1 MMAAIEDFIRG
12 RSPLGDEQIHRLR
25 ELIADWQLLSDLS
38 FADLILWVPLRK
50 DFKSWPTGYVA
61 IAHIRPTT
69 AATLFPLDVIGDE
82 ITYGSRP
89 NIDQALSSAEI
100 VRDTQP
106 ERLGEHM
113 VKEETIPVLVDGHVV
128 GVISR
133 HRDSELMRQPS
144 RLELNYREI
153 AHNLYRMVSEGR
165 FPFPNAGTLFDPAPR
180 VGDGLIRLDVNGVV
194 SYASPNARSAFSRL
208 GWVSEVEGHNL
219 GEVAQSLARQSPDAQ
234 EESISGGLTGKA
246 LKRVE
251 IENQGGT
258 ISFTVLPL
266 LKGEDRIGAIVLLNN
281 VTELRRR
288 ERELVTKD
296 MTIREIHHRVKNNLQ
311 TVSAL
316 LRLQARRIDDPVASA
331 ALNEAVRRIAS
342 IALVHETLSNSPDA
356 SVDFDQVLD
365 SLVSH
370 ALELSPR
377 MSELQIVRTG
387 AFGSLEPRIATP
399 LALVITELIHNALE
413 HGLAETGS
421 ALGIHVAT
429 NANQLQVTISD
440 DGVGL
445 PAGFDVATSPNLG
458 LQIVRTLTENELRG
472 TLSLNSSLNSEAS
485 ETKAV
490 LKFPYT

>member
-1 MMAAIEDFIRG
+1 MASIEDYVQG
-12 RSPLGDEQIHRLR
+12 RSPLSADQVHRLR
-25 ELIADWQLLSDLS
+25 ELVADWQLLSDLS

-50 DFKSWPTGYVA
+50 DMKSWPTGYVA
-61 IAHIRPTT
+61 VAHIRPTT
-69 AATLFPLDVIGDE
+69 AATLFPHDVIGEE
-82 ITYGSRP
+82 ITYGARP
-89 NIDQALSSAEI
+89 HIDQALSSAEI

-106 ERLGEHM
+106 EPMGDFM
-113 VKEETIPVLVDGHVV
+113 VKEETIPVIFDEHVI

-133 HRDSELMRQPS
+133 HRNSELMRQPS

-153 AHNLYRMVSEGR
+153 AHNLYRMISEGT
-165 FPFPNAGTLFDPAPR
+165 FPYPDAGSLFDPAPR

-208 GWVSEVEGHNL
+208 GWMSEVEGHLL
-219 GEVAQSLARQSPDAQ
+219 GEVAQSLARVRPDAQ
-234 EESISGGLTGKA
+234 EETIALGLSGKS

-251 IENQGGT
+251 IENAGGT
-258 ISFTVLPL
+258 IDFTVLPL
-266 LKGEDRIGAIVLLNN
+266 IKSGDRIGAIVMLNN

-296 MTIREIHHRVKNNLQ
+296 ATIREIHHRVKNNLQ

-316 LRLQARRIDDPVASA
+316 LRLQARRIEDPGASA

-342 IALVHETLSNSPDA
+342 IALVHETLSSSRDS
-356 SVDFDQVLD
+356 SVAFDEVLD

-377 MSELQIVRTG
+377 MSELHIERTG
-387 AFGSLEPRIATP
+387 KLGSLEPRIATP

-413 HGLAETGS
+413 HGLAEEGL
-421 ALGIHVAT
+421 ALGIHVSST
-429 NANQLQVTISD
+429 GSELSVTISD
-440 DGVGL
+440 DGVGF
-445 PAGFDVATSPNLG
+445 PEGFDISTSPNLG

-472 TLSLNSSLNSEAS
+472 TLSLITDEQ
-485 ETKAV
+485 ETRAV
-490 LKFPYT
+490 LTFPSN

>member
-1 MMAAIEDFIRG
+1 MASIEDYVQG
-12 RSPLGDEQIHRLR
+12 RSSLSPDQIHRLR
-25 ELIADWQLLSDLS
+25 ELVADWQLLSDLS

-61 IAHIRPTT
+61 VAHIRPTT

-82 ITYGSRP
+82 ISYGARP
-89 NIDQALSSAEI
+89 HIDQALSGAEI

-106 ERLGEHM
+106 EALGDHM
-113 VKEETIPVLVDGHVV
+113 VKEETIPVMVGEHVI

-133 HRDSELMRQPS
+133 HRDSDLMRQPS

-153 AHNLYRMVSEGR
+153 AHNLYRMIAEGT
-165 FPFPNAGTLFDPAPR
+165 FPYPDAGSLFDPAPR
-180 VGDGLIRLDVNGVV
+180 VGDGLIRLDVNGVI

-208 GWVSEVEGHNL
+208 GWVSEVEGHVL
-219 GEVAQSLARQSPDAQ
+219 GDVAQSLARVRPDAH
-234 EESISGGLTGKA
+234 EETIALGLTGKA

-251 IENQGGT
+251 IENVGGT
-258 ISFTVLPL
+258 IDFTVLPL
-266 LKGEDRIGAIVLLNN
+266 IRSGDRIGAIVMLNN

-296 MTIREIHHRVKNNLQ
+296 ATIREIHHRVKNNLQ

-316 LRLQARRIDDPVASA
+316 LRLQARRIEDPGASA

-342 IALVHETLSNSPDA
+342 IALVHETLSNSRDS
-356 SVDFDQVLD
+356 SVAFDDVLD
-365 SLVSH
+365 SLVTH

-377 MSELQIVRTG
+377 MNELRINRTG
-387 AFGSLEPRIATP
+387 SFGSLEPRIATP

-413 HGLAETGS
+413 HGLAEEGL
-421 ALGIHVAT
+421 ALGIHVSSSASE
-429 NANQLQVTISD
+429 LSVTISD
-440 DGVGL
+440 DGVGF
-445 PAGFDVATSPNLG
+445 PEGFDIATSPNLG

-472 TLSLNSSLNSEAS
+472 TLSLVTDEK
-485 ETKAV
+485 ETRAV
-490 LKFPYT
+490 LLFPSV

>member
-1 MMAAIEDFIRG
+1 MASIEDYVQG
-12 RSPLGDEQIHRLR
+12 RSSLSPDQIHRLR
-25 ELIADWQLLSDLS
+25 ELVADWQLLSDLS

-61 IAHIRPTT
+61 VAHIRPTT

-82 ITYGSRP
+82 ISYGTRP
-89 NIDQALSSAEI
+89 HIDQALSGAEI

-106 ERLGEHM
+106 EALGDHM
-113 VKEETIPVLVDGHVV
+113 VKEETIPVMVGEHVI

-133 HRDSELMRQPS
+133 HRDSDLMRQPS

-153 AHNLYRMVSEGR
+153 AHNLYRMIAEGT
-165 FPFPNAGTLFDPAPR
+165 FPYPDAGSLFDPAPR
-180 VGDGLIRLDVNGVV
+180 VGDGLIRLDVNGVI

-208 GWVSEVEGHNL
+208 GWVSEVEGHVL
-219 GEVAQSLARQSPDAQ
+219 GDVAQSLARVRPDAH
-234 EESISGGLTGKA
+234 EETIALGLTGKG

-251 IENQGGT
+251 IENVGGT
-258 ISFTVLPL
+258 IDFTVLPL
-266 LKGEDRIGAIVLLNN
+266 IRSGDRIGAIVMLNN

-296 MTIREIHHRVKNNLQ
+296 ATIREIHHRVKNNLQ

-316 LRLQARRIDDPVASA
+316 LRLQARRIEDPGASA

-342 IALVHETLSNSPDA
+342 IALVHETLSNSRDS
-356 SVDFDQVLD
+356 SVAFDDVLD
-365 SLVSH
+365 SLVTH

-377 MSELQIVRTG
+377 MNELRIDRTG
-387 AFGSLEPRIATP
+387 SFGSLEPRIATP

-413 HGLAETGS
+413 HGLAEEGL
-421 ALGIHVAT
+421 ALGIHVSTSASE
-429 NANQLQVTISD
+429 LSVTISD
-440 DGVGL
+440 DGVGF
-445 PAGFDVATSPNLG
+445 PEGFDIATSANLG

-472 TLSLNSSLNSEAS
+472 TLSLITDEK
-485 ETKAV
+485 ETRAV
-490 LKFPYT
+490 LLFPSV

>member
-1 MMAAIEDFIRG
+1 VPAIEEFLRG
-12 RSPLGDEQIHRLR
+12 RSPLDLEQIHRLR

-61 IAHIRPTT
+61 VAHIRPTT

-82 ITYGSRP
+82 ISYGERP

-106 ERLGEHM
+106 EPLGEHM
-113 VKEETIPVLVDGHVV
+113 VKEETIPVMVDNHVV

-153 AHNLYRMVSEGR
+153 AHNLYRMVSEGT
-165 FPFPNAGTLFDPAPR
+165 FPFPDAGTLFDPAPR

-208 GWVSEVEGHNL
+208 GWISEVEGHNL
-219 GEVAQSLARQSPDAQ
+219 GEVAKSLARQSPDAQ
-234 EESISGGLTGKA
+234 EESISGGLSGKA

-266 LKGEDRIGAIVLLNN
+266 LQSENRIGAIVLLSN

-288 ERELVTKD
+288 ERELITKD
-296 MTIREIHHRVKNNLQ
+296 ATIREVHHRVKNNLQ

-316 LRLQARRIDDPVASA
+316 LRLQARRIDDPGASA

-377 MSELQIVRTG
+377 MSELHIERTG
-387 AFGSLEPRIATP
+387 ALGSLEPRIATP

-421 ALGIHVAT
+421 ALGIHVTAT
-429 NANQLQVTISD
+429 PAELQVTISD

-445 PAGFDVATSPNLG
+445 PEGFDIATSPNLG

-472 TLSLNSSLNSEAS
+472 TLSLISDKS
-485 ETKAV
+485 ETRAV
-490 LKFPYT
+490 LKFPNA

>member
-1 MMAAIEDFIRG
+1 
-12 RSPLGDEQIHRLR
+12 
-25 ELIADWQLLSDLS
+25 
-38 FADLILWVPLRK
+38 
-50 DFKSWPTGYVA
+50 
-61 IAHIRPTT
+61 
-69 AATLFPLDVIGDE
+69 
-82 ITYGSRP
+82 
-89 NIDQALSSAEI
+89 
-100 VRDTQP
+100 
-106 ERLGEHM
+106 
-113 VKEETIPVLVDGHVV
+113 
-128 GVISR
+128 
-133 HRDSELMRQPS
+133 MRQPS

-153 AHNLYRMVSEGR
+153 AHNLYRMVSEGT

-208 GWVSEVEGHNL
+208 GWISEVEGHNL
-219 GEVAQSLARQSPDAQ
+219 GDVAKSLARQSPDAQ
-234 EESISGGLTGKA
+234 EESISGGLSGRS
-246 LKRVE
+246 LKRAE

-266 LKGEDRIGAIVLLNN
+266 LQDENRIGAIVLLNN

-296 MTIREIHHRVKNNLQ
+296 VTIREIHHRVKNNLQ

-316 LRLQARRIDDPVASA
+316 LRLQARRIDDPGASA

-342 IALVHETLSNSPDA
+342 IALVHETLSSSPDA

-377 MSELQIVRTG
+377 MSQLQILRSG

-421 ALGIHVAT
+421 ALGIHVTT
-429 NANQLQVTISD
+429 NENELQVTISD

-445 PAGFDVATSPNLG
+445 PDGFDIATSPNLG

-472 TLSLNSSLNSEAS
+472 TLSLNSEAS

-490 LKFPYT
+490 LKFPNV